1 MALTC
6 WYRSTLL
13 LIGARSVYERVEW
26 GTPMRPKKGVTG
38 AVRWKTLAS
47 EPGSSDTANQ
57 LAKQRRALL
66 ESNPPRDNQPET
78 HPHDEPRG
86 EGR

>member
-1 MALTC
+1 
-6 WYRSTLL
+6 
-13 LIGARSVYERVEW
+13 
-26 GTPMRPKKGVTG
+26 MRPKIWVTG